1 MFVHFDKVEYIHI
14 PVSCRT
20 GNEEGN
26 QKENKF
32 VCARK
37 IVNDSLNAIK
47 MKSKKTVDGKKR
59 KKNLEF
65 SKEGSKRRKNKGN
78 ESDKGEKE
86 NKMKGIHPQMM
97 KI

>member
-1 MFVHFDKVEYIHI
+1 MFVHFKKVEDIHI

-20 GNEEGN
+20 GNDEGN

-32 VCARK
+32 VRAKK

-47 MKSKKTVDGKKR
+47 MKSKQKIGKKKR
-59 KKNLEF
+59 RNYLEI
-65 SKEGSKRRKNKGN
+65 SKEGSKRKKHKGN

-86 NKMKGIHPQMM
+86 KKTKGIRLQM
-97 KI
+97 KKV